1 MFSQEKKKKQ
11 APYVGVVSM
20 DLFLFIVAIVF
31 GAYKNGSYANDPWIF
46 VFPNLLLFTPFCGAT
61 ELLYKLLVKHDG
73 IVKEPQHILEI
84 FSHNGNFSFEELR
97 SVTNNFRHPAV
108 VRGLFLDTPALK
120 EWHKIDY
127 LKNKLGDFSIPV
139 VKNGAGYD
147 HSDRGVE
154 KFGDAIQEVLTNKRS
169 LKYLFF
175 PVNSRVTMAGGDIG
189 RAETL
194 RKAVDKLMRD
204 DFDLDRIWR
213 GFGTPEGH
221 GDYRGSQIIIGQGRN
236 TTDKT
241 TGSAWHCAPG
251 NNYFIQVAGTK
262 RWYFMDQ
269 KYSAWMLP
277 RREGINTI
285 AASRDMAELQKYL
298 PRKYADIR
306 AGDMLYN
313 PDWEW
318 HTIKNFEG
326 LSIGVPLREFN
337 RSLAVMNNWHYS
349 GIALIN
355 NKLDKWFG
363 VHYGFKH
370 G

>member
-1 MFSQEKKKKQ
+1 
-11 APYVGVVSM
+11 
-20 DLFLFIVAIVF
+20 
-31 GAYKNGSYANDPWIF
+31 
-46 VFPNLLLFTPFCGAT
+46 
-61 ELLYKLLVKHDG
+61 
-73 IVKEPQHILEI
+73 
-84 FSHNGNFSFEELR
+84 
-97 SVTNNFRHPAV
+97 
-108 VRGLFLDTPALK
+108 
-120 EWHKIDY
+120 
-127 LKNKLGDFSIPV
+127 
-139 VKNGAGYD
+139 
-147 HSDRGVE
+147 
-154 KFGDAIQEVLTNKRS
+154 
-169 LKYLFF
+169 
-175 PVNSRVTMAGGDIG
+175 MAGGDIG